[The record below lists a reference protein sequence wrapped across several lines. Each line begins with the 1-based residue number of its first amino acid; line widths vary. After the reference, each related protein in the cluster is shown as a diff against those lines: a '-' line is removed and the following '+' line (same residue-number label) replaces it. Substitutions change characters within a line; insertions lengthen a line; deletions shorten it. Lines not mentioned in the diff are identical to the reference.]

1 MALFGFQES
10 LAYLYMEA
18 QEIMILHLYRVRSD
32 LPEYMTFR
40 AKQLIDIYSDI
51 EMSIY
56 EHIWQGTI
64 KAHTVDDVIES
75 LECGS
80 LDAEILLE
88 ESDIIEMLADENMLN
103 GNYEDTDCT
112 DGINYLLVTGLGIRQ
127 VAIDKAEP
135 FQQLSFERLKA
146 LFADELIWK

>member
-18 QEIMILHLYRVRSD
+18 QGIMILHLYRVRSD

-64 KAHTVDDVIES
+64 KAHTTDDVIES

-80 LDAEILLE
+80 LDDEILLE
-88 ESDIIEMLADENMLN
+88 ESDIIEMLVDEDMLN
-103 GNYEDTDCT
+103 SNYENTDCA
-112 DGINYLLVTGLGIRQ
+112 DGMNFLLVTGLGIRP

-135 FQQLSFERLKA
+135 FQQLSFERLKE

>member
-1 MALFGFQES
+1 MALFGFRES
-10 LAYLYMEA
+10 LAYLHMEA
-18 QEIMILHLYRVRSD
+18 QKIMILHLYRVRSD

-51 EMSIY
+51 DMSIY

-64 KAHTVDDVIES
+64 KAHTVNDVIES
-75 LECGS
+75 LECGG

-88 ESDIIEMLADENMLN
+88 ESDIIEMLADEDMLN

-112 DGINYLLVTGLGIRQ
+112 DGINYLLMTGLGIRQ

-135 FQQLSFERLKA
+135 FQQLSFERLKE